1 MDVERT
7 IEFML
12 KNQARSDARFN
23 AKFDRAD
30 ERFRKA
36 EARLDR
42 LEQVVRLN
50 NRVVSRLV
58 RYGVSLRSDLRRTE
72 RDIRRL
78 TQAQAETD
86 RALRTFLRSM
96 THGNRRELSS
106 PTSEDQVPRTRAL
119 ARRARSWPLRFGLP
133 KVWDKAMRFLQSSG
147 ARQRPENKKRFFFRH
162 TLECY

>member
-42 LEQVVRLN
+42 LERVVRLN

-58 RYGVSLRSDLRRTE
+58 RYGVSLRSD
-72 RDIRRL
+72 IRRL
-78 TQAQAETD
+78 TKAQAETD
-86 RALRTFLRSM
+86 RILKTFLRST
-96 THGNRRELSS
+96 THGN
-106 PTSEDQVPRTRAL
+106 
-119 ARRARSWPLRFGLP
+119 G
-133 KVWDKAMRFLQSSG
+133 
-147 ARQRPENKKRFFFRH
+147 RH
-162 TLECY
+162 